1 MSAGHPFDAP
11 LAAWIEAEAG
21 LKGARVSRALSGG
34 NANLTLL
41 LATDD
46 GPLVLRTPPENAISA
61 TSHRGIEREATV
73 LRAIQGHVKAPR
85 VVGWCED
92 AAVIG
97 RPFLLVSHVDGIAIT
112 DTLPATYPATAA
124 SVNRLG
130 EDLIDELAAIH
141 RAPWQTIGLERLGNP
156 QNFLERQITRWRA
169 ARAESPVRDLPLLD
183 ELAVWLLNNIPES
196 GPVGL
201 IHGDYHLDNTLSH
214 PDRPGLAAVIDWEL
228 ATIGDPLADLGL
240 FLMFWGP
247 RELDPPGFR
256 HIQAV
261 SRCEN
266 ALSRRVLAERWG
278 AATGFPLTNLD
289 FYLCFAF
296 WRLAAIVEGAYSL
309 YFQGKVD
316 SDYAKGLEYDVPALL
331 EEAAAAA
338 RGHW

>member
-11 LAAWIEAEAG
+11 LASWIEAETG

-97 RPFLLVSHVDGIAIT
+97 RPFLLVSHVDGEAIT

-156 QNFLERQITRWRA
+156 QSFLERQITRWRA
-169 ARAESPVRDLPLLD
+169 ARAESPARDLPL
-183 ELAVWLLNNIPES
+183 
-196 GPVGL
+196 
-201 IHGDYHLDNTLSH
+201 
-214 PDRPGLAAVIDWEL
+214 
-228 ATIGDPLADLGL
+228 
-240 FLMFWGP
+240 
-247 RELDPPGFR
+247 
-256 HIQAV
+256 
-261 SRCEN
+261 
-266 ALSRRVLAERWG
+266 
-278 AATGFPLTNLD
+278 
-289 FYLCFAF
+289 
-296 WRLAAIVEGAYSL
+296 
-309 YFQGKVD
+309 
-316 SDYAKGLEYDVPALL
+316 
-331 EEAAAAA
+331 
-338 RGHW
+338 